1 VSPDVPPVPAEA
13 QLEATEADLV
23 PTEADQGTAEAQLV
37 PAEADLVPAE
47 TPLVSTRARPADT
60 ACKRA
65 PLEVMED
72 SGPVLPSKREAGAT
86 AVHSEAT
93 RTAESPW
100 APTFPRSHAGMPA
113 AAGEEL
119 RKPRGAKPSS
129 PRKRCD
135 VAGQGGWEN

>member
-1 VSPDVPPVPAEA
+1 
-13 QLEATEADLV
+13 
-23 PTEADQGTAEAQLV
+23 V
-37 PAEADLVPAE
+37 PAEADLVPEE

-72 SGPVLPSKREAGAT
+72 SGPVLPSNREAGAT
-86 AVHSEAT
+86 AVYLEAS
-93 RTAESPW
+93 RTAES
-100 APTFPRSHAGMPA
+100 AGASTFPQSHAGMPS

-119 RKPRGAKPSS
+119 REPRGAKPSS

-135 VAGQGGWEN
+135 VAGQGGWED